1 MMLLNLFI
9 GALLA
14 YVALVYGFFAA
25 GILFL
30 VLLVLNPRIR
40 VSRVPKLPNQRK
52 LLELIAGQRIEKTSD
67 VVIGHYKGNE
77 IREFIVVKNPA
88 TGVAYRHDFSGT
100 IHYNRLGQI
109 VEAPK
114 AGEVFLPTGLIYKDT
129 GIVVN

>member
-30 VLLVLNPRIR
+30 ILLILNPRIR
-40 VSRVPKLPNQRK
+40 VTRVPKLPNQRK
-52 LLELIAGQRIEKTSD
+52 LLELIAGQKVEKFSD
-67 VVIGHYKGNE
+67 NVIGYYKGNN
-77 IREFIVVKNPA
+77 IHEFIVVKNKA
-88 TGVAYRHDFSGT
+88 TGIAYRHDFIGT

-109 VEAPK
+109 VNAPQ
-114 AGEVFLPTGLIYKDT
+114 AGEVFLPTGLVYKDT
-129 GIVVN
+129 GVVVN